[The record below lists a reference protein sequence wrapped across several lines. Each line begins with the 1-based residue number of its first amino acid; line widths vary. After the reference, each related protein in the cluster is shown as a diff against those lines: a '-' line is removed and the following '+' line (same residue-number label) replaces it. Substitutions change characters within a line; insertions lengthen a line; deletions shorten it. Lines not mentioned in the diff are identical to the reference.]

1 HKLPVKLVVY
11 NNSSLGFIVLEARG
25 QGLPAFRKAIEFPN
39 PDFAAFARA
48 CGGHGFKAGQPD
60 ELRAAIAEAFA
71 VDGPAV
77 VDCVVV
83 PDELPNMPPV
93 DLNLAKNYPI
103 PNTKE
108 AVIAATGR

>member
-1 HKLPVKLVVY
+1 
-11 NNSSLGFIVLEARG
+11 VLEAEG
-25 QGLPAFRKAIEFPN
+25 QGLPAFLEAIEFPN

-60 ELRAAIAEAFA
+60 ELRGAIAEAFA

-77 VDCVVV
+77 VDCVVAT
-83 PDELPNMPPV
+83 DELPNMPHF
-93 DLNLAKNYPI
+93 DLELAGHYAVAKI
-103 PNTKE
+103 KE